1 MIESTVKG
9 GARMVLSSFSDAG
22 AIGIIIYS
30 IIVLAVLVPVVWGIL
45 KLYKLVVRAL
55 KKYVGDDK

>member
-1 MIESTVKG
+1 
-9 GARMVLSSFSDAG
+9 MVLSSFSDAG